1 MRRHLRSAASV
12 TLVALLGVAGA
23 ACGSSSDSSGPS
35 GSKQSTTVDAADCP
49 VDALTNYDAS
59 QGKIKVPLWFSLTG
73 KSKEAL
79 EKIAQE
85 YNASQSKV
93 EVDPQIQGKSY
104 DEVLT
109 KYLRAIPSKQ
119 LPAAAYIEDT
129 KMQTMV
135 DSDTVLPADACMKA
149 SGLSLDALYPDEAV
163 RNYYTVQG
171 RFYPSAVNVSE
182 PILYFNKAL
191 FQKAGLDPAKPP
203 ATLEELRTAA
213 EKLKA
218 AGVDKPFVF
227 KLDPWF
233 IECWLSGEGVDMV
246 NNGNGRE
253 ARATASAFD
262 TPQLKDL
269 LTFLKGM
276 QDDGLVFIV
285 PKTDGNIDQYLALG
299 DPTKSAMLIET
310 STAAVN
316 IMAVAGGDVDPAE
329 LGIGGGITLDPTKV
343 APEAAPIPGVSE
355 AGKARVSGGAFYMM
369 KTSSPEVQ
377 AATWDFMR
385 FMLQVPQQVEWHLEG
400 SYLPAVKGVSD
411 DPKVQDFWKTSQ
423 AGKMLSVADAELR
436 MIDPDRPG
444 ALVGPAADF
453 EKSVRQMLEGIFQSG
468 KSIDQAI
475 AEAKTQ
481 ADKAIATYNE
491 DNDVTS

>member
-12 TLVALLGVAGA
+12 ALVAVLGVAGA
-23 ACGSSSDSSGPS
+23 ACGSSSKSSTGSKSSGAA
-35 GSKQSTTVDAADCP
+35 DAAECP

-59 QGKIKVPLWFSLTG
+59 KGKIKVPLWFSLTG
-73 KSKEAL
+73 KSKDAL
-79 EKIAQE
+79 EQIAKE

-93 EVDPQIQGKSY
+93 EVEPQVQGKSY

-149 SGLSLDALYPDEAV
+149 SGLSLDSIYPDEAV

-171 RFYPSAVNVSE
+171 RFYPSALNVSE

-191 FQKAGLDPAKPP
+191 FQKAGLDPTKPP
-203 ATLEELRTAA
+203 TTLEELRKAA

-218 AGVDKPFVF
+218 AGVDKPFVL

-233 IECWLSGEGVDMV
+233 IECWLGGQGVDMV
-246 NNGNGRE
+246 NNGNGRK

-276 QDDGLVFIV
+276 QDEGLLFIV
-285 PKTDGNIDQYLALG
+285 PKTDGNIDQYLALA

-316 IMAVAGGDVDPAE
+316 IMAVVGGDVDPSEVGA
-329 LGIGGGITLDPTKV
+329 GGITLDPSKV
-343 APEAAPIPGVSE
+343 APEAAPLPGVTA

-385 FMLQVPQQVEWHLEG
+385 FMLQVPQQVMWHLEG
-400 SYLPAVKGVSD
+400 SYLPAVKGVSE
-411 DPKVQDFWKTSQ
+411 DPKVRAFWKTSQ
-423 AGKMLSVADAELR
+423 AGKMLSVADSELR
-436 MIDPDRPG
+436 TIDPARPG
-444 ALVGPAADF
+444 ALIGPASDF
-453 EKSVRQMLEGIFQSG
+453 EKSIRQMLEGIFQSG
-468 KSIDQAI
+468 KSIDQGI
-475 AEAKTQ
+475 ADAKTQ

-491 DNDVTS
+491 DNGVSS